1 VSLSL
6 SLYLYIVP
14 SILSTVLQ
22 KEKAL
27 VTPQLPKLESFSS
40 LLFRFA
46 FSESKRWES
55 EQKSQIFERE
65 NREAWWVLLFFFF
78 FSWRET
84 WVRKMMG
91 WGWGWVWD

>member
-1 VSLSL
+1 
-6 SLYLYIVP
+6 
-14 SILSTVLQ
+14 
-22 KEKAL
+22 

-65 NREAWWVLLFFFF
+65 NREAGIELGLGMWWESSD
-78 FSWRET
+78 FSEYESHSQAAAFT
-84 WVRKMMG
+84 DGAKS
-91 WGWGWVWD
+91 